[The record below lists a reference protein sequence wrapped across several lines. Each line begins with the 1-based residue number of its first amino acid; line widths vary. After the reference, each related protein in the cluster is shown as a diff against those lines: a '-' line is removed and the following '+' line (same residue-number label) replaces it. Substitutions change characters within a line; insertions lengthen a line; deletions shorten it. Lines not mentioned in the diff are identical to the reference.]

1 MGTTYQ
7 FKLKIKIRVTKS
19 KKLKSEVAIRENVEK
34 QMPKNWKTNRKQKY
48 LQTCVK
54 NRNNVCKIINNV
66 QNNQSKQPPQCRK

>member
-7 FKLKIKIRVTKS
+7 FQLKIKIRVTKS
-19 KKLKSEVAIRENVEK
+19 KKVKSEVAIREMLK
-34 QMPKNWKTNRKQKY
+34 QMPKNWKINRKQKY

-66 QNNQSKQPPQCRK
+66 QKY